1 MAETWSQDDMA
12 IIMHNLMK
20 MMDKQNAREYKR
32 AKKEEKRERSRSAK
46 RKSRKEDSDD
56 EQSVD
61 IIGALAQFDLHVNVS
76 RLPATKE
83 IQACVKQAR
92 RAVKNGTLPTV
103 GGRLDKR
110 FVPSAQLSSEW
121 AKALD
126 PDRLRLMTFQT
137 LWWGRAFCQL
147 IVQSVTKSHLLT
159 LGQVHDWFS
168 NIQLLAMNE
177 GVPMAMKYDE
187 LAWSHLCTRVDAR
200 DPTVDVVALLEIHGS
215 TLQEARLLLNS
226 KPPPGKAAPAPSGGG
241 KSSSKGAARTSDR
254 WADWKGKRGWQSN
267 QSKPRQHWDQGKGHG
282 RSSGSS
288 DPAPKSE

>member
-1 MAETWSQDDMA
+1 MTTKASFNILSPSLIVESPCLCRMQGQLTEVSQQLSDRASQPKTPAERPPNVAETWSQDDMA

-83 IQACVKQAR
+83 IQACVRQAR

-137 LWWGRAFCQL
+137 L
-147 IVQSVTKSHLLT
+147 
-159 LGQVHDWFS
+159 
-168 NIQLLAMNE
+168 
-177 GVPMAMKYDE
+177 
-187 LAWSHLCTRVDAR
+187 
-200 DPTVDVVALLEIHGS
+200 
-215 TLQEARLLLNS
+215 
-226 KPPPGKAAPAPSGGG
+226 GGG
-241 KSSSKGAARTSDR
+241 ALSA
-254 WADWKGKRGWQSN
+254 N
-267 QSKPRQHWDQGKGHG
+267 
-282 RSSGSS
+282 
-288 DPAPKSE
+288 